1 MPRPARRETRLAG
14 RGYAGGVPD
23 RVVIVRHGR
32 TGYNDLHR
40 LNGDPSVDVRLT
52 AAGMAQVARLRPR
65 VAALPV
71 DLGVRTRFP
80 RTAATLGILLA
91 GRDVPRVVC
100 PDLDDVRLGEFEGA
114 DVEVYRAFRREG
126 GQDARPDGGE
136 SRLDVLERYV
146 RGFRRVLGLEARM
159 PLVVTHD
166 IPIRFVLNAL
176 GDADPLEGPVT
187 AIENGVLYD
196 LSATDLTRAV
206 DRMEARLPPAA
217 A

>member
-1 MPRPARRETRLAG
+1 MPRPAEGETRA
-14 RGYAGGVPD
+14 YAGAVPD
-23 RVVIVRHGR
+23 RLVIVRHGR
-32 TGYNDLHR
+32 TNYNDR
-40 LNGDPSVDVRLT
+40 RRVNGDPSVDVRLT

-65 VAALPV
+65 VAAMPI

-80 RTAATLGILLA
+80 RTAVTLDILLA
-91 GRDVPRVVC
+91 GREVPRVIC
-100 PDLDDVRLGEFEGA
+100 PDLDDVRLGELEGA
-114 DVEVYRAFRREG
+114 DVDAYRAFRDAG
-126 GQDARPDGGE
+126 GQDARPEGGE
-136 SRLDVLERYV
+136 SRLDVLARYV
-146 RGFRRVLGLEARM
+146 RGFRRLLAVRARM

-176 GDADPLEGPVT
+176 EGADPLEGPVT

-206 DRMEARLPPAA
+206 DRMEERLPPAA

>member
-1 MPRPARRETRLAG
+1 
-14 RGYAGGVPD
+14 VPE

-32 TGYNDLHR
+32 TTYNDRRR

-65 VAALPV
+65 VAALPI

-80 RTAATLGILLA
+80 RTAVTLDILLA

-100 PDLDDVRLGEFEGA
+100 PDLDDVHLGEFEGA
-114 DVEVYRAFRREG
+114 DVEAYRAFRREH
-126 GQDARPDGGE
+126 GQDARPRGGE
-136 SRLDVLERYV
+136 SRLDVLARYV
-146 RGFRRVLGLEARM
+146 RGFRRILALEARM

-176 GDADPLEGPVT
+176 EGADPLEGPVT
-187 AIENGVLYD
+187 SIDNGVLYD
-196 LSATDLTRAV
+196 LSASDLTRAV
-206 DRMEARLPPAA
+206 DRMDERLPPAA
-217 A
+217 G

>member
-1 MPRPARRETRLAG
+1 MPRPAEGETREPPRVTLPP
-14 RGYAGGVPD
+14 VPD

-32 TGYNDLHR
+32 TAYNDRRR

-71 DLGVRTRFP
+71 DLGVRTRFS
-80 RTAATLGILLA
+80 RTAVTLDILLA
-91 GRDVPRVVC
+91 GRGVPRVVC
-100 PDLDDVRLGEFEGA
+100 PELDDIRLGEFEGA
-114 DVEVYRAFRREG
+114 DVEAYRAFRREE
-126 GQDARPDGGE
+126 GQDARPEGGE
-136 SRLDVLERYV
+136 SRLDALARYV
-146 RGFRRVLGLEARM
+146 RGFRRILALDART

-176 GDADPLEGPVT
+176 EDADPLEGPVT

-196 LSATDLTRAV
+196 LAAADLARAV
-206 DRMEARLPPAA
+206 GRMEARLPPAA

>member
-1 MPRPARRETRLAG
+1 MPRPAGREIRVARRA
-14 RGYAGGVPD
+14 YAGGVPD

-32 TGYNDLHR
+32 TAYNDLHR

-52 AAGMAQVARLRPR
+52 AAGLAQVARLRPR
-65 VAALPV
+65 VAALPI

-80 RTAATLGILLA
+80 RTAVTLDILLA
-91 GRDVPRVVC
+91 GRRPPRVVC
-100 PDLDDVRLGEFEGA
+100 PDLDDIRLGEFEGA
-114 DVEVYRAFRREG
+114 DVEAYREFRCVH
-126 GQDARPDGGE
+126 GQDARPEGGE
-136 SRLDVLERYV
+136 SRLDALARYV
-146 RGFRRVLGLEARM
+146 RGLRRILALDART

-176 GDADPLEGPVT
+176 EQADPLDGPVT

-196 LSATDLTRAV
+196 LSASDLTRAV
-206 DRMEARLPPAA
+206 DRMEERLPSAA

>member
-1 MPRPARRETRLAG
+1 MPRPADGETRA
-14 RGYAGGVPD
+14 YAGGVPD
-23 RVVIVRHGR
+23 RLVIVRHGR
-32 TGYNDLHR
+32 TNYNER
-40 LNGDPSVDVRLT
+40 RRVNGDPSVDVRLT

-65 VAALPV
+65 VAAMPI

-80 RTAATLGILLA
+80 RTLATLDILLA
-91 GRDVPRVVC
+91 GRDVPRAVC
-100 PDLDDVRLGEFEGA
+100 PDLDDVRLGELEGA
-114 DVEVYRAFRREG
+114 DVDVYRAFRDAG
-126 GQDARPDGGE
+126 GQGARPEGGE
-136 SRLDVLERYV
+136 SRLDVLARYV
-146 RGFRRVLGLEARM
+146 RGFRRLLAVRARM

-176 GDADPLEGPVT
+176 EDADPLEGPVT

-206 DRMEARLPPAA
+206 DRMEERLPPAA

>member
-1 MPRPARRETRLAG
+1 MPRPAEGETRA
-14 RGYAGGVPD
+14 YAGAVPD
-23 RVVIVRHGR
+23 RLVIVRHGR
-32 TGYNDLHR
+32 TNYNDR
-40 LNGDPSVDVRLT
+40 RRVNGDPSVDVRLT

-65 VAALPV
+65 VAAMPI

-80 RTAATLGILLA
+80 RTAVTLDILLA
-91 GRDVPRVVC
+91 GRDVPRVIC
-100 PDLDDVRLGEFEGA
+100 PDLDDVRLGELEGA
-114 DVEVYRAFRREG
+114 DVDAYRAFRDAG
-126 GQDARPDGGE
+126 GQDARPEGGE
-136 SRLDVLERYV
+136 SRLDVLARYV
-146 RGFRRVLGLEARM
+146 RGFRRLLAVRART

-176 GDADPLEGPVT
+176 EGADPLEGPVT

-206 DRMEARLPPAA
+206 DRMEERLPPAA

>member
-1 MPRPARRETRLAG
+1 
-14 RGYAGGVPD
+14 VPD

-32 TGYNDLHR
+32 TTYNDLGR

-52 AAGMAQVARLRPR
+52 AAGVAQVARLRPR
-65 VAALPV
+65 VAALPI
-71 DLGVRTRFP
+71 DLGVRTRLP
-80 RTAATLGILLA
+80 RTAVTLDILLA
-91 GRDVPRVVC
+91 GRGVPRRVC

-114 DVEVYRAFRREG
+114 DVGAYREFRSEN

-136 SRLDVLERYV
+136 SRLDVLARYV
-146 RGFRRVLGLEARM
+146 RGFRRILALEART

-176 GDADPLEGPVT
+176 EDADPLEGPVT
-187 AIENGVLYD
+187 AIGNGVLYD
-196 LSATDLTRAV
+196 LGAAELARAV
-206 DRMEARLPPAA
+206 ERMEARLPPAA

>member
-1 MPRPARRETRLAG
+1 M
-14 RGYAGGVPD
+14 PD

-32 TGYNDLHR
+32 TTYNDLRR
-40 LNGDPSVDVRLT
+40 LNGDPAVDVRLT

-80 RTAATLGILLA
+80 RTAVTLDILLA
-91 GRDVPRVVC
+91 GRELPRVVC
-100 PDLDDVRLGEFEGA
+100 PDLDDVHLGEFEGA
-114 DVEVYRAFRREG
+114 DIEAYRAFRRDH
-126 GQDARPDGGE
+126 GQDARPEGGE
-136 SRLDVLERYV
+136 SRMDVLARYV
-146 RGFRRVLGLEARM
+146 RGFRRILAVDARM

-176 GDADPLEGPVT
+176 EGADPLEGPVT

-196 LSATDLTRAV
+196 LGATDLTRAV
-206 DRMEARLPPAA
+206 DRMQERLPPAA

>member
-1 MPRPARRETRLAG
+1 MPRPAEGETRA
-14 RGYAGGVPD
+14 YAGGVPD

-32 TGYNDLHR
+32 TNYNDR
-40 LNGDPSVDVRLT
+40 RRVNGDPSVDVRLT

-65 VAALPV
+65 VAAMAI
-71 DLGVRTRFP
+71 DLGIRTRFP
-80 RTAATLGILLA
+80 RTLATLDILLA

-100 PDLDDVRLGEFEGA
+100 PDLDDVRLGELEGA
-114 DVEVYRAFRREG
+114 DVDVYRAFRDAG
-126 GQDARPDGGE
+126 GQDARPEGGE
-136 SRLDVLERYV
+136 SRLDVLARYV
-146 RGFRRVLGLEARM
+146 GGFRRLLAVRARM

-176 GDADPLEGPVT
+176 EGADPLEGPVT
-187 AIENGVLYD
+187 AIENGVLYE

-206 DRMEARLPPAA
+206 DRMEERLPPAA